1 MTRKLSL
8 GFMFG
13 LPPEKVV
20 EYMRNKGYTISWN
33 WQEVKEETHAKAFT
47 VAKATT
53 LDILQDI
60 RKEVQNAIDNGITLK
75 EFKKNLEPTLR
86 KKGWWGKAVDGET
99 GKTVQLGSP
108 RRLKTIYET
117 NLRTSYMAG
126 KYKSLQDQKK
136 FRPYWMYDAV
146 DDSKT
151 RPAHA
156 ALGGKVYP
164 ADDPVWNTIYPP
176 NGWGCRCNVRALS
189 EAKLKALGKTVESSD
204 GKLVEIEKEIS
215 PGEKVKVTGIQY
227 APGKVM
233 SPDAGWNYNVGK
245 AAWSPDLNKYDNS
258 LANSYI
264 KQTVNSK
271 EFEKFFGG
279 QTDKEWVEIGVV
291 SPVVET
297 IIKKEMKAD
306 TKVVLLSGDTIDLHK
321 ERKEVGLEQYRNLP
335 EIIYDPGTIIKED
348 DNHMLFYSSGGL
360 VYEVVIKV
368 TGDKKEMF
376 VKTIHRGRIRKNLG
390 KIIYEKKK

>member
-86 KKGWWGKAVDGET
+86 KKGWWGKAIDGET

-156 ALGGKVYP
+156 ALDGKVYS

-176 NGWGCRCNVRALS
+176 NGWRCRCSVRALS

-215 PGEKVKVTGIQY
+215 PGEKVKVTGTQY

-245 AAWSPDLNKYDNS
+245 AAWSPDLNKYQSD
-258 LANSYI
+258 LADSYI
-264 KQTVNSK
+264 KQIVKSDVFDDFYSGK
-271 EFEKFFGG
+271 SG
-279 QTDKEWVEIGVV
+279 KEWIEVGAVQDNL
-291 SPVVET
+291 
-297 IIKKEMKAD
+297 KKILEKEAK
-306 TKVVLLSGDTIDLHK
+306 TKTGIVLLSKETIDSHK
-321 ERKEVGLEQYRNLP
+321 HHDDIRIEEYKELP
-335 EIIYDPGTIIKED
+335 EIINDPDVVLYD
-348 DNHMLFYSSGGL
+348 DNRRLFFYVKKL
-360 VYEVVIKV
+360 KKREVV
-368 TGDKKEMF
+368 
-376 VKTIHRGRIRKNLG
+376 VKITENRKQLYIMSYHRGRIRNTKG
-390 KIIYEKKK
+390 RKIYEKK

>member
-1 MTRKLSL
+1 
-8 GFMFG
+8 MFG

-20 EYMRNKGYTISWN
+20 EYMKSKGYAISWN
-33 WQEVKEETHAKAFT
+33 WQEVREETHTKAFT

-60 RKEVQNAIDNGITLK
+60 RKEVQNAIDNGITLQ

-86 KKGWWGKAVDGET
+86 KKGWWGKAIDGET

-117 NLRTSYMAG
+117 NLRTSYMTG
-126 KYKSLQDQKK
+126 KYKSLTDQKK

-156 ALGGKVYP
+156 ALDGKVYS

-176 NGWGCRCNVRALS
+176 NGWGCRCSVRALS

-204 GKLVEIEKEIS
+204 GKLVEVEKEIS
-215 PGEKVKVTGIQY
+215 PGEKVTVTGIQY
-227 APGKVM
+227 APGKIM

-245 AAWSPDLNKYDNS
+245 SAWSPDLNKYDS
-258 LANSYI
+258 DLADGYI
-264 KQTVNSK
+264 KQLVKSSVFDDFYNGQSGREWIEVGAVKDNLK
-271 EFEKFFGG
+271 EILEKEA
-279 QTDKEWVEIGVV
+279 K
-291 SPVVET
+291 
-297 IIKKEMKAD
+297 
-306 TKVVLLSGDTIDLHK
+306 TKTGIVLLSKQTIDSHK
-321 ERKEVGLEQYRNLP
+321 HHKDIGLNQYKEIPGIINNPDAVIYDDDSRLFFYVKEVSKR
-335 EIIYDPGTIIKED
+335 
-348 DNHMLFYSSGGL
+348 
-360 VYEVVIKV
+360 EVVVKITKN
-368 TGDKKEMF
+368 KNQLF
-376 VKTIHRGRIRKNLG
+376 VVSYHTGRIRKKG
-390 KIIYEKKK
+390 RKIYEKK